1 MKNVF
6 SLDGPLMVF
15 LGKMADMV
23 ILNLLFVFCSV
34 PFFTIGSSVTAL
46 FYVTLKIRDGNN
58 GGICGKFFRSFKQ
71 NFRQATLIWLSLL
84 LLTAVL
90 SLNYRFV
97 CSATEGIIY
106 QIMRIIIYICALLLF
121 MVAFYVFLL
130 QARFHNSIL
139 QTLHNALIL
148 AIANAPRCI
157 ALAIILVLAGFIM
170 LLSEDTFWYGLLFWI
185 VIGFSALARVSC
197 YILCKKIPG
206 LAPDENKPI

>member
-15 LGKMADMV
+15 LGKIADMV

-34 PFFTIGSSVTAL
+34 PFITIGSSATAL
-46 FYVTLKIRDGNN
+46 CYVTLKIRDGDN
-58 GGICGKFFRSFKQ
+58 GGICGKFFKSFKQ
-71 NFRQATLIWLSLL
+71 NFRQATLIWLALL
-84 LLTAVL
+84 LLAAVL

-97 CSATEGIIY
+97 CAAEGTIY
-106 QIMRIIIYICALLLF
+106 QIVRIIIYICVLLLI

-130 QARFHNSIL
+130 QARFHNSIQ

-148 AIANAPRCI
+148 AIGNAPRCI
-157 ALAIILVLAGFIM
+157 AVALILVLAGFIM
-170 LLSEDTFWYGLLFWI
+170 LLNEDTFWYGLLFWI

-206 LAPDENKPI
+206 LAPDENKTI